1 MVKSMTGFGK
11 STLSKEKREYQTLF
25 KRNEVCKRNG

>member
-11 STLSKEKREYQTLF
+11 STLSKRKKRISNGN
-25 KRNEVCKRNG
+25 KKCKTIDI